1 MAYSKRVSEIEA
13 LYTNLGLDKAS
24 VWHKTKALLSIY
36 RKVVWSL
43 HESVDYI
50 VAENIETYGKSLDKA
65 LSFLYDFAPT
75 EQKKDFEDKVT
86 YLFETKWLIDLI
98 DKSLIRIK
106 NYPEQGELYFNIIRN
121 IYLKEKKIF
130 DVDCMALVNMEK
142 TMYYQRKKEA
152 IYLMGIALWGY
163 AIPDLKQEMEA
174 YRKESKKEQHK
185 PNFWVDS

>member
-1 MAYSKRVSEIEA
+1 MAYSKRISEIEK
-13 LYTNLGLDKAS
+13 LYSSLGLDKDR
-24 VWHKTKALLSIY
+24 VWHKTKALLNIY

-43 HESVDYI
+43 HDSVDYM
-50 VAENIETYGKSLDKA
+50 VADNIETYGKSLDKA
-65 LSFLYDFAPT
+65 LSFLYDFAPI

-98 DKSLIRIK
+98 DKSLVRIK
-106 NYPEQGELYFNIIRN
+106 EYPEQGELYYNIIHN

-130 DVDCMALVNMEK
+130 DVDCMALVSMEK

-163 AIPDLKQEMEA
+163 AIPDLRQEM
-174 YRKESKKEQHK
+174 
-185 PNFWVDS
+185 NFATTELKISQ

>member
-1 MAYSKRVSEIEA
+1 M
-13 LYTNLGLDKAS
+13 
-24 VWHKTKALLSIY
+24 
-36 RKVVWSL
+36 
-43 HESVDYI
+43 
-50 VAENIETYGKSLDKA
+50 AENIETYGKSLDKA
-65 LSFLYDFAPT
+65 LSFLYDFAPI

-106 NYPEQGELYFNIIRN
+106 NCPEQGELYFNIIHN

-185 PNFWVDS
+185 PNLWVDS